1 MNETYIVLRNAINP
15 DLCKFIKTEVTLIEN
30 VINYQGRNTRIEKGQ
45 EESFG
50 VYGLFCFESL
60 SLHLKSLVE
69 ESTGKQLFPT
79 YTYGRVYRTGAKLE
93 KHIDRRSSE
102 YTVSCCIEKDPVDWL
117 LAVEDS
123 TGVVSKILLEQGD
136 ILIYKGSTHYHWREG
151 AFSGKEQLQIFLQY
165 VDVHGSN
172 TDLKYDKR
180 PMLGLPVSQE
190 FLNEAN

>member
-15 DLCKFIKTEVTLIEN
+15 DLCKFIKTEVMLIEN
-30 VINYQGRNTRIEKGQ
+30 VINYQGRNTRIENGQ

-60 SLHLKSLVE
+60 SLHLKSLIE
-69 ESTGKQLFPT
+69 QSIDKQLFPT

-93 KHIDRRSSE
+93 KHLDRRSSE
-102 YTVSCCIEKDPVDWL
+102 YTVSCCIEKDTVDWL
-117 LAVEDS
+117 LAIEDDA
-123 TGVVSKILLEQGD
+123 GLVSKILLTQGD

-151 AFSGKEQLQIFLQY
+151 EFSGKEQLQIFLQY
-165 VDVHGSN
+165 VDAHGNN

-190 FLNEAN
+190 FLNETN